1 MGGDLSLAGV
11 SGLAEA
17 RHAPCRR
24 SENYIGRAVSRPSPH
39 GALGLP
45 GPQA

>member
-1 MGGDLSLAGV
+1 MGGDLSLAGLGRCV
-11 SGLAEA
+11 VLIGIFL
-17 RHAPCRR
+17 
-24 SENYIGRAVSRPSPH
+24 GRAVSRPSPH